1 MHKTFFVAATLIAC
15 CLEAHAEDFAFAYPP
30 PSNASA
36 MKTVSLWSTQYLIH
50 SAQAKPPSPDTVE
63 LKRRDGTGF
72 GIHLQRRDWCNA
84 VMEGTVSVAQNNTIS
99 TFNVDGLQDEEQTDC
114 SFMFHH
120 TEPAVLK
127 RLGRQVF
134 TEVKGAR
141 IYGLGTNGF
150 RLVPYRTV
158 AVDQSK
164 FAPGTVFFIPGL
176 RGKQIRL
183 PAGNTVS
190 HDGYVFAGDKGGSIK
205 NNHIDFFTGIEKSN
219 PAPGIITSKSTRTFR
234 AYVVTDQVIVSEL
247 KSLHLKK

>member
-99 TFNVDGLQDEEQTDC
+99 TFNVDG
-114 SFMFHH
+114 
-120 TEPAVLK
+120 P
-127 RLGRQVF
+127 
-134 TEVKGAR
+134 VK
-141 IYGLGTNGF
+141 T
-150 RLVPYRTV
+150 T
-158 AVDQSK
+158 
-164 FAPGTVFFIPGL
+164 
-176 RGKQIRL
+176 
-183 PAGNTVS
+183 
-190 HDGYVFAGDKGGSIK
+190 
-205 NNHIDFFTGIEKSN
+205 FTGDVEAIATGVDSLSLGVE
-219 PAPGIITSKSTRTFR
+219 
-234 AYVVTDQVIVSEL
+234 VIQ
-247 KSLHLKK
+247 